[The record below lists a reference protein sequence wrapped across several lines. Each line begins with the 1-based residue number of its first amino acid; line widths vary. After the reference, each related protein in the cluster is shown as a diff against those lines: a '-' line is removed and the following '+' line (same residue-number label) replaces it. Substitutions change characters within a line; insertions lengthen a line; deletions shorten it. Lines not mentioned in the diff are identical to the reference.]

1 VLSTIDIDPLS
12 LHDALPIL
20 KCSVQKTFW
29 YPSWLNHNT
38 SVYTMANSTNS
49 TTRTPRI
56 ISVSSSAPGRRDPAP
71 VGRDLSSSPEPP
83 LPDEKPNPRF
93 DPPES
98 SEPPE
103 GSSGRPKMPP
113 NPCPKLT
120 VVPYLRAMPDSFNY
134 KVVKFYRNASSRTGG
149 VIYFTCWRIQNF

>member
-83 LPDEKPNPRF
+83 LRSEEHTSELQSRF
-93 DPPES
+93 EIVC
-98 SEPPE
+98 
-103 GSSGRPKMPP
+103 R
-113 NPCPKLT
+113 L
-120 VVPYLRAMPDSFNY
+120 
-134 KVVKFYRNASSRTGG
+134 
-149 VIYFTCWRIQNF
+149 